1 VSYSEN
7 HSCYKE
13 FFVTQREMW
22 DSCRQCSSL
31 LMASPVDCLFIRGA
45 VVLVWYMYMNSFL
58 SQVAIKAE
66 THISQSCFTYIVL
79 WNVSCVL
86 LETRVKDGGGEA
98 KYRRSMFSLNCT
110 GNLLHGVVCLVS
122 ITCGN
127 PILSYWKIFVRWC
140 CSGRCC
146 PIRAKGVSLV
156 SQPSYNRWC
165 TAAGSVRFAH
175 SNVISILSLRTLF
188 KCWSLDTDHKPSSM
202 SICWK
207 ISALY
212 LYSPYDSSHL
222 SRLL

>member
-1 VSYSEN
+1 
-7 HSCYKE
+7 
-13 FFVTQREMW
+13 MW
-22 DSCRQCSSL
+22 DSCRQFSSL
-31 LMASPVDCLFIRGA
+31 LMASAVDCLFIRGA
-45 VVLVWYMYMNSFL
+45 LVLVGYMYMNCFL

-98 KYRRSMFSLNCT
+98 KYRRSTFSLNCT
-110 GNLLHGVVCLVS
+110 GKPPSGAVCLGS

-156 SQPSYNRWC
+156 SSAVLQLVTYCSMLCEICSWQCYQHFEPMRSFQVLKPGYWSQAKLYVYLLENFC
-165 TAAGSVRFAH
+165 QLFVF
-175 SNVISILSLRTLF
+175 TL
-188 KCWSLDTDHKPSSM
+188 W
-202 SICWK
+202 
-207 ISALY
+207 
-212 LYSPYDSSHL
+212 
-222 SRLL
+222 